1 MREIQLKNRVIGEN
15 HPLFIVAEVGVTCN
29 YDMQISRELIDVV
42 HESGADGIK
51 FLLNYPEEV
60 MSNRDEIYE
69 YDTVEG
75 KKQENLFDMFQ
86 SLQFTLD
93 QWRELKAYA
102 DQKDVVLFSTVSCPT
117 AIQIARELDF
127 ELLKISSWDY
137 TYRWLWETVGGM
149 GKPVIMDTGPV
160 HPHEIARALHWMKET
175 GDPETILVHCFHTG
189 DHRQMNMRSLPYMR
203 NAFNTLVGYSAR
215 DLNDEQDYIAVAL
228 GAVFLEKRLT
238 MSRKLP
244 GHHHILSKQPEEFIE
259 YVKNMRN
266 ARASLGSSNLV
277 PSESDLKER
286 KRWFRHIVANRD
298 LKEGT
303 VLTADMLEGK
313 RPEAGIS
320 PEYLELFIG
329 RTLKRDVLYNE
340 ALTWEMV

>member
-1 MREIQLKNRVIGEN
+1 
-15 HPLFIVAEVGVTCN
+15 
-29 YDMQISRELIDVV
+29 
-42 HESGADGIK
+42 
-51 FLLNYPEEV
+51 
-60 MSNRDEIYE
+60 
-69 YDTVEG
+69 
-75 KKQENLFDMFQ
+75 
-86 SLQFTLD
+86 
-93 QWRELKAYA
+93 
-102 DQKDVVLFSTVSCPT
+102 
-117 AIQIARELDF
+117 
-127 ELLKISSWDY
+127 
-137 TYRWLWETVGGM
+137 
-149 GKPVIMDTGPV
+149 
-160 HPHEIARALHWMKET
+160 
-175 GDPETILVHCFHTG
+175 
-189 DHRQMNMRSLPYMR
+189 
-203 NAFNTLVGYSAR
+203 
-215 DLNDEQDYIAVAL
+215 
-228 GAVFLEKRLT
+228 